1 MFMLNHAVAEYRN
14 QQNNQN
20 QPTEEIIMTTKTI
33 ITTGTLLLSLCVAEA
48 QPAAD
53 TFAPRSDGFIRD
65 WLVFAPIMLPSDTDG
80 AQAIDKNQLP
90 DEAALK
96 PKAGD
101 KATVGAKELTWK
113 KVKGSDYYLDF
124 NEIAKEQT
132 DKATAYAV
140 CYVRCDTERTNLSL
154 KMGSND
160 QGKVYLNGKALL
172 KTSEPRSLDQDSDV
186 ARKVTLNQGVNV
198 VVFKVV
204 NDGGQD
210 WQGCLR
216 FTEANGK
223 AVTDLAIRLEP

>member
-1 MFMLNHAVAEYRN
+1 
-14 QQNNQN
+14 
-20 QPTEEIIMTTKTI
+20 MTKKTI
-33 ITTGTLLLSLCVAEA
+33 VTTGALLLSLFAVQAE
-48 QPAAD
+48 PGVD
-53 TFAPRSDGFIRD
+53 EFAPRSDGFIRD
-65 WLVFAPIMLPSDTDG
+65 WLLFAPIMLPADTDG

-101 KATVGAKELTWK
+101 KASVDGKELIWK
-113 KVKGSDYYLDF
+113 KIKGADYYLDF
-124 NEIAKEQT
+124 NELAKEQA
-132 DKATAYAV
+132 DKAVAYAV

-160 QGKVYLNGKALL
+160 QGKVYLNGKVLL
-172 KTSEPRSLDQDSDV
+172 KASEPRPLDQDADV
-186 ARKVTLNQGVNV
+186 ARNVTLNQGVNV

-204 NDGGQD
+204 NEGGQD

-223 AVTDLAIRLEP
+223 AVTNLVIRLQP